1 MNGSTRFGFHRA
13 AFGMAIVSA
22 FFLMMAGADA
32 RPGKASSAG
41 SRGTRTDVAP
51 PTTNTAPRQ
60 SQPITG
66 SQTPRAG
73 APAPAA
79 PAAQP
84 SRWSGLMG
92 GLAGGLIGAG
102 LFGLLAG
109 NGLFGGMGSLMS
121 ILGLI
126 LQIGIVFFIVRFAI
140 NYFRRNRAEPATAG
154 GPANFARQPVQPEW
168 QPAPSSPQA
177 AAAPAS
183 TPVPAPMPP
192 LDLVDADFGAFERL
206 LGEIQEAYGKGD
218 RISLTQRVTP
228 EMANLFNGELSEMA
242 RQGVVN
248 TISDVRLVQGDL
260 AEAWREPDAEYAT
273 VAMRYTITDVKRDKA
288 TGRILEG
295 DPNRPQDVVENWT
308 FVRHPGGH
316 EKDWILSAIQ
326 QA

>member
-1 MNGSTRFGFHRA
+1 MHNHKRFGFQGV
-13 AFGMAIVSA
+13 AFGLAIVSA

-51 PTTNTAPRQ
+51 PVTNTAPRQ
-60 SQPITG
+60 SQPISG
-66 SQTPRAG
+66 AQTPRAG

-84 SRWSGLMG
+84 SRWNGLMG

-102 LFGLLAG
+102 LFGLLSG
-109 NGLFGGMGSLMS
+109 SGLFGGLGSLMS
-121 ILGLI
+121 VLGLI
-126 LQIGIVFFIVRFAI
+126 LQIAIVFFIVRFAI
-140 NYFRRNRAEPATAG
+140 NYFRRRQAEPATAG

-168 QPAPSSPQA
+168 QPAASAHQSA
-177 AAAPAS
+177 ASAAPAA
-183 TPVPAPMPP
+183 PVTTP
-192 LDLVDADFGAFERL
+192 LDLVEADFGTFERL
-206 LGEIQEAYGKGD
+206 LGEIQDAYGRND

-248 TISDVRLVQGDL
+248 TISDVKLLQGDL
-260 AEAWREPDAEYAT
+260 AEAWREPGAEYAT
-273 VAMRYTITDVKRDKA
+273 VAMRYAITDVKRDKA
-288 TGRILEG
+288 TGRVVEG
-295 DPNRPQDVVENWT
+295 NPGQPEEVVENWT
-308 FVRHPGGH
+308 FVRHPGGT

-326 QA
+326 QE